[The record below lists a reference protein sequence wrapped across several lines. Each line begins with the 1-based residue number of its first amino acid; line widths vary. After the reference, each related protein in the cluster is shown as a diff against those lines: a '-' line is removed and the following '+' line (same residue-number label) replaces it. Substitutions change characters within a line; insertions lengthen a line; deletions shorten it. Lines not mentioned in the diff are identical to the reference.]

1 VRRHHQHH
9 QYYHHHHHHHHH
21 HRIAD
26 ITTINVVR
34 SSINMTVASLW
45 KALDRAGCGKRVGSK
60 ELQDHLQLKNKTT
73 PWNVNEMEKQSR
85 SMENHPTFAI
95 DLSIWIC
102 EALTSSAMKQNH
114 VVDPSLQLVYCRI
127 LKLLNLGIKLVVV
140 IEGKRRI
147 RRGISGNKNKNDNNK
162 NDDNDDDNDNEKAPG
177 EDKFRKRR
185 SGAPF
190 WTACQRC
197 EEMLQLLGVIV
208 VRAKAE
214 GEALCALLN
223 QKNIVDGVVSND
235 GDCLLFGAKT
245 IYTHLNIENLEK
257 SNVTRY
263 DARDIRAIVDD
274 DDADEYDETRQKSK
288 EGQDVVKLSRN
299 DLIAFAILTGS
310 DIAGDGLSKIGC
322 RKAIRFIRKCQMDN
336 PLKKSDGSCSPSLEQ
351 LISWEETTFCK
362 DDSGKDAYSGPHC
375 SCCGHQGTKTSH
387 KKLGCEGCGTES
399 GEACFQLSPGGRFR
413 KSLRTKALDMRS
425 NFDPSST
432 VRAYHEPNEN
442 QVPYSLA
449 GKTAR
454 TLKMNSPQ
462 FEKLLQSSF
471 IIRGHSLQESREF
484 IKKSLSAY
492 LARQELFGQMSG
504 STNIKEDKPA
514 KLPKNHNRPVPIEVN
529 KLLVR
534 GGKPS
539 CQVKWMVK
547 ATMSDSEG
555 NPMDQYE
562 FLTIEE
568 ECVIQKCYPKLI
580 QSFQKEEQN
589 LKLQGTAEQEKR
601 RAFLLGLDATRAH
614 DGVVQVDGRKK
625 DPARKDHFYKDG
637 FREPT
642 CQQGKRH
649 AISDDVKN
657 ILVQMAKKKDS
668 KKVVPQSKE
677 VGPKNERSDAPL
689 REIICTKITN
699 FHEIPP
705 KQQHICK
712 NNDTNVILGN
722 IDGIEQISDDSST
735 IKTRSLTSH
744 DIIDDKISTV
754 NSQEYF
760 HDTLT
765 PGHIYFLGSQSVPQK
780 ELKRYSMRE
789 ENPHTRMSL
798 SRSNEVPREL
808 LKLVC
813 SDRIEQKNTRHDQ
826 YHQRTYFRK
835 EDLKSISKNLPS
847 RARKQG
853 YDSNGASRIEH
864 GRSEKLQERLFV
876 ESFNAKESMVGSCL
890 PKTDQP
896 YRAIDSGHKSPSHS
910 PMVKRR
916 KDKVKGENHTY
927 FNEYL
932 YEDREIPSEEI
943 LTARHSLPKKII
955 SSRQIYEVNDYADEI
970 DSVGLVRKNND
981 EHDGSVKAF
990 ADPLYSKLEMQF
1002 DEASEIRKFD
1012 SGEVDP
1018 WHKSRHDEYDG
1029 IHEHLEYIPT
1039 VRENKPRVVNS
1050 EMGPQDEHNG
1060 SVKVFADPFS
1070 SKLEMQFDEANEIQ
1084 KFDSDELDH
1093 QHRSRHN
1100 ECYCIHK
1107 YLEYIPTNYSSVAY
1121 ESHDLH
1127 GCLYKKSREYED
1139 TNRGTHH
1146 KFLVDGQLFRKHEY
1160 QSEDSEVTEVYH
1172 DKYERLHDYELAN
1185 ILSKFYHYD
1194 KSERIISYAQSPQH
1208 QAKNVKY
1215 KRRRSVDKEACIY
1228 KNNEITSNSTMME
1241 DPLHVDENSGCQ
1253 MYHRRESTHRSM
1265 GNGCCCNESIYGQS
1279 YKVQPN
1285 LLGKRSGLKENVSR
1299 ISDPFSCLEYQDY
1312 RQHCWHS
1319 SADDE
1324 IRTDPED
1331 LAYHL
1336 ETPNNDFFSKEVS
1349 VSEEI
1354 EKRVATKL
1362 ESFNRRAKIGLLCSK
1377 YIGDDSWGDY

>member
-1 VRRHHQHH
+1 
-9 QYYHHHHHHHHH
+9 
-21 HRIAD
+21 
-26 ITTINVVR
+26 
-34 SSINMTVASLW
+34 MTVASLW
-45 KALDRAGCGKRVGSK
+45 KALDRAGCGKRVGAK
-60 ELQDHLQLKNKTT
+60 ELQDHLQLKKKTT

-85 SMENHPTFAI
+85 SMENHPTLAI

-147 RRGISGNKNKNDNNK
+147 RRGISGNKNKND
-162 NDDNDDDNDNEKAPG
+162 DNDDDVDNEITPG

-197 EEMLQLLGVIV
+197 EEMLKLLGVIV

-223 QKNIVDGVVSND
+223 QKNIVDGVISND

-263 DARDIRAIVDD
+263 DASDIRAVVDD

-336 PLKKSDGSCSPSLEQ
+336 PLKKSDGDCSPSLEQ

-375 SCCGHQGTKTSH
+375 GCCGHQGTKTSH
-387 KKLGCEGCGTES
+387 KKHGCEGCGTEP

-425 NFDPSST
+425 TFDPSST

-442 QVPYSLA
+442 QVPYFLV

-504 STNIKEDKPA
+504 STNIKGDKTA
-514 KLPKNHNRPVPIEVN
+514 KLPKNHNRPVPIQVN

-580 QSFQKEEQN
+580 QRFQEEEQK

-601 RAFLLGLDATRAH
+601 RVFLLGLDATRAH

-625 DPARKDHFYKDG
+625 DPARKDHFDKDG
-637 FREPT
+637 LREQT

-657 ILVQMAKKKDS
+657 ILIQMAKKKNS
-668 KKVVPQSKE
+668 KKVVPQSKK

-689 REIICTKITN
+689 REIICTKTTN
-699 FHEIPP
+699 FHEIPLE
-705 KQQHICK
+705 QQHICK
-712 NNDTNVILGN
+712 NDDTNMILGN

-744 DIIDDKISTV
+744 NIIDDKISTI

-760 HDTLT
+760 RGNLT
-765 PGHIYFLGSQSVPQK
+765 PGHIHFLGSQSVPQRK
-780 ELKRYSMRE
+780 LRRYGMRE

-798 SRSNEVPREL
+798 SRSNEVPRKS

-813 SDRIEQKNTRHDQ
+813 SDRIEQKNTLHDQ

-835 EDLKSISKNLPS
+835 EDLKSISKNLLS

-853 YDSNGASRIEH
+853 YDSIGASRIEH
-864 GRSEKLQERLFV
+864 GRSEKLQEGLFV
-876 ESFNAKESMVGSCL
+876 ESINAKEGMVA
-890 PKTDQP
+890 QP
-896 YRAIDSGHKSPSHS
+896 YSATNSGQKSPSHS

-916 KDKVKGENHTY
+916 KDKGQGGNRTY

-932 YEDREIPSEEI
+932 YEDREIP
-943 LTARHSLPKKII
+943 TARHSLPRKII
-955 SSRQIYEVNDYADEI
+955 SSRQLYEENDYADEL
-970 DSVGLVRKNND
+970 DCVGLVRTNND
-981 EHDGSVKAF
+981 EHDGSVEAF
-990 ADPLYSKLEMQF
+990 ADPFHSKLEMQF
-1002 DEASEIRKFD
+1002 DEASLIRKFD
-1012 SGEVDP
+1012 SDEVNP
-1018 WHKSRHDEYDG
+1018 RHRSRHDEYDG

-1039 VRENKPRVVNS
+1039 VRKNKAREVNS

-1060 SVKVFADPFS
+1060 SVKASADPFS
-1070 SKLEMQFDEANEIQ
+1070 SKLEMQFDEAGEDR
-1084 KFDSDELDH
+1084 KFDSGELNQ
-1093 QHRSRHN
+1093 QHRSRHDKWD
-1100 ECYCIHK
+1100 CIHEH
-1107 YLEYIPTNYSSVAY
+1107 LEYIPTNSGSVAY

-1127 GCLYKKSREYED
+1127 GCLYEESREYED
-1139 TNRGTHH
+1139 TNRGTDH
-1146 KFLVDGQLFRKHEY
+1146 KFLV
-1160 QSEDSEVTEVYH
+1160 EDNEATKVYY
-1172 DKYERLHDYELAN
+1172 DKYEHLRDYELEN
-1185 ILSKFYHYD
+1185 IPSNSHHYD

-1215 KRRRSVDKEACIY
+1215 KRRRSVDRKACTY
-1228 KNNEITSNSTMME
+1228 KNNEITLNSTMME

-1253 MYHRRESTHRSM
+1253 MYHRRESSHHSM
-1265 GNGCCCNESIYGQS
+1265 GNGCCSNEFIYGQS

-1285 LLGKRSGLKENVSR
+1285 LLDKRRGLKENVSR
-1299 ISDPFSCLEYQDY
+1299 IPDHCGCLEYQDN

-1336 ETPNNDFFSKEVS
+1336 ETSNNDFFSKDVI

>member
-1 VRRHHQHH
+1 
-9 QYYHHHHHHHHH
+9 
-21 HRIAD
+21 
-26 ITTINVVR
+26 
-34 SSINMTVASLW
+34 MTVASLW
-45 KALDRAGCGKRVGSK
+45 KALDRAGCGKRVGAM
-60 ELQDHLQLKNKTT
+60 ELQDHLQLKTKTN
-73 PWNVNEMEKQSR
+73 PWNFNEMEKISR
-85 SMENHPTFAI
+85 SIENHPTLAI

-147 RRGISGNKNKNDNNK
+147 RHGINGNKNKNDNN
-162 NDDNDDDNDNEKAPG
+162 NNNDDNDNEKAPG

-190 WTACQRC
+190 WTACERC
-197 EEMLQLLGVIV
+197 EEMLKLVGVIV

-223 QKNIVDGVVSND
+223 QRNIVDGVISND

-257 SNVTRY
+257 CNVTRY
-263 DARDIRAIVDD
+263 DASDIRAVVDD

-336 PLKKSDGSCSPSLEQ
+336 PLKKSDGNCSPSLEQ

-362 DDSGKDAYSGPHC
+362 DDAGKDAYSGPHC
-375 SCCGHQGTKTSH
+375 GCCGHQGTKTSH
-387 KKLGCEGCGTES
+387 KKHGCEGCGTEP
-399 GEACFQLSPGGRFR
+399 GEVCFQLSPGGRFR
-413 KSLRTKALDMRS
+413 KSLRTKALEMRS

-442 QVPYSLA
+442 QVPYFLV

-454 TLKMNSPQ
+454 TLKMKSPQ

-504 STNIKEDKPA
+504 STKEDKPT
-514 KLPKNHNRPVPIEVN
+514 KLPKNHNRPVPIQVN

-580 QSFQKEEQN
+580 QSFQEEEQK

-601 RAFLLGLDATRAH
+601 RAFLVLLDASRAH
-614 DGVVQVDGRKK
+614 EGLVQVDRRKK
-625 DPARKDHFYKDG
+625 DPARKDHFDKDDV
-637 FREPT
+637 REPT
-642 CQQGKRH
+642 CQQVKRRH

-657 ILVQMAKKKDS
+657 ILVQMAKRKDS
-668 KKVVPQSKE
+668 KKVVPKSKK
-677 VGPKNERSDAPL
+677 VVPKNEGSVAPL
-689 REIICTKITN
+689 TEIICTKTTN
-699 FHEIPP
+699 FHEIIP

-712 NNDTNVILGN
+712 NDDTNMILGN
-722 IDGIEQISDDSST
+722 IDGIELTSDDSST
-735 IKTRSLTSH
+735 IKTRSVTSH
-744 DIIDDKISTV
+744 DIIDDKISTI
-754 NSQEYF
+754 NSQKYF
-760 HDTLT
+760 RGTLT
-765 PGHIYFLGSQSVPQK
+765 PGHIHFLGSRSVPQGELRRCNSMK
-780 ELKRYSMRE
+780 EK
-789 ENPHTRMSL
+789 NPHTRMII
-798 SRSNEVPREL
+798 SRSNEVPKKS
-808 LKLVC
+808 LKLAC
-813 SDRIEQKNTRHDQ
+813 SDRIERKNTRHDQ
-826 YHQRTYFRK
+826 YQRTYFRK
-835 EDLKSISKNLPS
+835 EDLKSISKNLLS
-847 RARKQG
+847 RVRKQG
-853 YDSNGASRIEH
+853 YDSNAASRIEH

-876 ESFNAKESMVGSCL
+876 ERFDAKESMVGSCL
-890 PKTDQP
+890 PMTDQP
-896 YRAIDSGHKSPSHS
+896 YRAINSGQKSPSHS

-916 KDKVKGENHTY
+916 RDKVKGGNHTH

-932 YEDREIPSEEI
+932 YEDREISTAEDI
-943 LTARHSLPKKII
+943 LTTRHSLPKKII
-955 SSRQIYEVNDYADEI
+955 SSRQVYEVNDYADELK
-970 DSVGLVRKNND
+970 SVGLVRTYIDK
-981 EHDGSVKAF
+981 HDGIVKAF
-990 ADPLYSKLEMQF
+990 ADPFSSKLEMQF

-1012 SGEVDP
+1012 SGELDP
-1018 WHKSRHDEYDG
+1018 QHRSRHDEWDC
-1029 IHEHLEYIPT
+1029 IHEHLECIPT
-1039 VRENKPRVVNS
+1039 VRKNKSRVVNS
-1050 EMGPQDEHNG
+1050 GMGHHDKHDG
-1060 SVKVFADPFS
+1060 SVKAFADPFS
-1070 SKLEMQFDEANEIQ
+1070 SKLEMQFD
-1084 KFDSDELDH
+1084 D
-1093 QHRSRHN
+1093 
-1100 ECYCIHK
+1100 
-1107 YLEYIPTNYSSVAY
+1107 
-1121 ESHDLH
+1121 
-1127 GCLYKKSREYED
+1127 
-1139 TNRGTHH
+1139 
-1146 KFLVDGQLFRKHEY
+1146 
-1160 QSEDSEVTEVYH
+1160 
-1172 DKYERLHDYELAN
+1172 DYELEN
-1185 ILSKFYHYD
+1185 IPSNSYHYD
-1194 KSERIISYAQSPQH
+1194 KSEGIPSYAQSSQH
-1208 QAKNVKY
+1208 QANNVKY
-1215 KRRRSVDKEACIY
+1215 KRRRSVDRKACIY

-1241 DPLHVDENSGCQ
+1241 DPQHVDENSGYQ

-1265 GNGCCCNESIYGQS
+1265 GNGCCCNESICGQS
-1279 YKVQPN
+1279 YMVQPN
-1285 LLGKRSGLKENVSR
+1285 LLDKRRGLKENVSR
-1299 ISDPFSCLEYQDY
+1299 ISDPFSCLEYQDH
-1312 RQHCWHS
+1312 RQDHCQDHRQDHHRQDHHRQDCWYS

-1331 LAYHL
+1331 LAYHS
-1336 ETPNNDFFSKEVS
+1336 ETSNNDFFSKDVI

-1362 ESFNRRAKIGLLCSK
+1362 ESFTRRAKIGLLCAK
-1377 YIGDDSWGDY
+1377 YIGDDNWGDY

>member
-1 VRRHHQHH
+1 
-9 QYYHHHHHHHHH
+9 
-21 HRIAD
+21 
-26 ITTINVVR
+26 
-34 SSINMTVASLW
+34 MTVASLW
-45 KALDRAGCGKRVGSK
+45 KALDRAGCGKRVGAM
-60 ELQDHLQLKNKTT
+60 ELQDHLQLKTKTN
-73 PWNVNEMEKQSR
+73 PWNFNEMEKISR
-85 SMENHPTFAI
+85 SIENHPTLAI

-147 RRGISGNKNKNDNNK
+147 RHGINGNKNKNDNN
-162 NDDNDDDNDNEKAPG
+162 NNNDDNDNEKAPG

-190 WTACQRC
+190 WTACERC
-197 EEMLQLLGVIV
+197 EEMLKLVGVIV

-223 QKNIVDGVVSND
+223 QRNIVDGVISND

-257 SNVTRY
+257 CNVTRY
-263 DARDIRAIVDD
+263 DASDIRAVVDD

-336 PLKKSDGSCSPSLEQ
+336 PLKKSDGNCSPSLEQ

-362 DDSGKDAYSGPHC
+362 DDAGKDAYSGPHC
-375 SCCGHQGTKTSH
+375 GCCGHQGTKTSH
-387 KKLGCEGCGTES
+387 KKHGCEGCGTET

-425 NFDPSST
+425 TFDPSST

-442 QVPYSLA
+442 QVPYFLV

-492 LARQELFGQMSG
+492 LARQELFGQISG

-514 KLPKNHNRPVPIEVN
+514 KLPKNHNRPVPIQVN

-555 NPMDQYE
+555 NPLDQYE

-580 QSFQKEEQN
+580 QKFQEEEQK

-601 RAFLLGLDATRAH
+601 RIFLLGLDATRAH

-625 DPARKDHFYKDG
+625 DPARKDHFDKDG
-637 FREPT
+637 PRKPT

-657 ILVQMAKKKDS
+657 ILIQMAKKKDS
-668 KKVVPQSKE
+668 KKVVPQSRK
-677 VGPKNERSDAPL
+677 VGPKNERYDAPL
-689 REIICTKITN
+689 REIICTKTTN

-705 KQQHICK
+705 KQPQICK
-712 NNDTNVILGN
+712 NDDTNMILGN

-760 HDTLT
+760 RGNLT
-765 PGHIYFLGSQSVPQK
+765 PGHIHFLGSRSVPQR
-780 ELKRYSMRE
+780 ELKRYNNMRE
-789 ENPHTRMSL
+789 ENSHTRINI
-798 SRSNEVPREL
+798 SRSNAVPRKL
-808 LKLVC
+808 LKLAC
-813 SDRIEQKNTRHDQ
+813 SDGIERKNTRHDQ
-826 YHQRTYFRK
+826 YQRTYCRK
-835 EDLKSISKNLPS
+835 EDLKSISKNLLS
-847 RARKQG
+847 RVRKQG

-876 ESFNAKESMVGSCL
+876 ESINVKESMVG
-890 PKTDQP
+890 QP
-896 YRAIDSGHKSPSHS
+896 YPATDSRQKSPSHS

-916 KDKVKGENHTY
+916 KDKVKGGNRTY

-932 YEDREIPSEEI
+932 YEDREIPTAEDI
-943 LTARHSLPKKII
+943 LTAKHSSPRKII
-955 SSRQIYEVNDYADEI
+955 SSRQIYEENDYDDEL
-970 DSVGLVRKNND
+970 DSVGIVRTNND
-981 EHDGSVKAF
+981 KYDGNVKAF
-990 ADPLYSKLEMQF
+990 ADPFYSKLEMQF
-1002 DEASEIRKFD
+1002 DEAGENQKID
-1012 SGEVDP
+1012 SGEVDSRYR
-1018 WHKSRHDEYDG
+1018 SRHDEYDG
-1029 IHEHLEYIPT
+1029 IHKHLEHIPT
-1039 VRENKPRVVNS
+1039 VRKNKSRVVNS

-1060 SVKVFADPFS
+1060 SVKAFADPFS

-1084 KFDSDELDH
+1084 KVDRGELNK
-1093 QHRSRHN
+1093 QHRSRHD
-1100 ECYCIHK
+1100 EWDCIHEH
-1107 YLEYIPTNYSSVAY
+1107 LEYIQTDFSSVTY

-1127 GCLYKKSREYED
+1127 GCLYEESREYED
-1139 TNRGTHH
+1139 TNTGTHH
-1146 KFLVDGQLFRKHEY
+1146 KFLVDSQLLRKHEY
-1160 QSEDSEVTEVYH
+1160 QSEDNEVTKVYH
-1172 DKYERLHDYELAN
+1172 DKYERLHDYELEN
-1185 ILSKFYHYD
+1185 IRSNSYHYD

-1215 KRRRSVDKEACIY
+1215 KRRRSVDRKACIY
-1228 KNNEITSNSTMME
+1228 KNNGIISNSTIME

-1279 YKVQPN
+1279 YKVQLD
-1285 LLGKRSGLKENVSR
+1285 LLDKRRGLKENVTQ
-1299 ISDPFSCLEYQDY
+1299 ISDPFSCSEYQEH

-1336 ETPNNDFFSKEVS
+1336 ETPNHDLFSKEVV

-1377 YIGDDSWGDY
+1377 YIGDDRLITGPH